1 MKKCLVII
9 GLLLAAAVAGSAQ
22 NPLPNDPAVKVGKL
36 DNGMTYYI
44 RHNDK
49 PAQRAEFYLATH
61 VGAIQ
66 ETPDQDGLAHFLE
79 HMCFNGL
86 KNLPGKQMLE
96 YLQSIGAEFGRNI
109 NAATGVEST
118 QYMLNNIPVTR
129 EGIIDT
135 CLLVMH
141 DYSHFV
147 LNEQEEIDSER
158 GVIIEERRT
167 RRNASWRIYEQD
179 KQYMYKGSKYADCSL
194 IGSQENLETFKRESL
209 VNFYETWYRP
219 DNQALIVVGDIDVD
233 QIEGKIKTLF
243 ADIPAPVNP
252 KAKDVIK
259 VPDNVEP
266 IVGVVTDPELPNSE
280 IEIIWKSEPIPTE
293 YRNTD
298 IAFVTELVKDVIS
311 TVMNERFQDITSKP
325 DAPFLSGGL
334 FCTALCE
341 TCDVIFGD
349 VAFKDGEYLSALE
362 AFYTEIEK
370 VKRFGFSD
378 SEIQRAKDELISRA
392 EKRAEGEDSRKNA
405 EFVRPIINSFFNNT
419 PYMVPSVEAQ
429 LTKQLLGMLPAQVFN
444 QTIAQ
449 AITDEN
455 LVVIYNGPQ
464 KEGLVN
470 PTEAQLLEVIA
481 KVKASEIARNAEE
494 QIDSQFVDPST
505 LKGSKIKKS
514 AKLKATS
521 VVWDP
526 INQWKIKK
534 NVPLS
539 ADVTEWTLANGVKVA
554 FLQTDYKK
562 DQVMFR
568 LVKDG
573 GTSLIPTEDLPSF
586 EDNILALFQRNCGVS
601 KYPSSTVSKMLAG
614 KQVNVAPYLEGMT
627 HGISGNCQPKDLE
640 TAFQLFYLLFT
651 DPRFD
656 PDEYNVGKQQIA
668 AVLPN
673 LLQTPDF
680 KFQQE
685 LERTISGGHP
695 RTVVLDEDVLA
706 KADIAVVERNY
717 RKLFNDA
724 AGAVVYIV
732 GNVDAETLK
741 PLVEKYIGSLP
752 KGKKALKWVD
762 TGERIPSGRV
772 VNEFK
777 VDMQTPKTT
786 VFQFYTDYDIKYSV
800 AEKVSL
806 LAANNIIDMV
816 YTETLREEEGGTYG
830 AQTMTSYNKYPVD
843 RAVIQVYFDTNPSS
857 ADKLRELATAG
868 LKKLATEGP
877 TAEQMTRVT
886 ENLKKNIPEKRI
898 QNNYWMDVI
907 NHWYRFGKADYDV
920 EYEAAVNA
928 LTAESVRDVVAK
940 ILATGNFGEV
950 VMSPDK
956 SVERE

>member
-1 MKKCLVII
+1 MKKVLIF
-9 GLLLAAAVAGSAQ
+9 LAAVFGAAVIGNAQ

-49 PAQRAEFYLATH
+49 PAERAEFYLATH

-118 QYMLNNIPVTR
+118 QYMLNNMPVTR

-147 LNEQEEIDSER
+147 LNEQKEIDNER

-167 RRNASWRIYEQD
+167 RRNAGWRIYEKD
-179 KQYMYKGSKYADCSL
+179 KQFMYKGSKYADCSL

-233 QIEGKIKTLF
+233 QIEAKIKTLF
-243 ADIPAPVNP
+243 ADIPAPVDP

-259 VPDNVEP
+259 IPGNAEP
-266 IVGVVTDPELPNSE
+266 IVGIATDPELPNSD
-280 IEIIWKSEPIPTE
+280 ITILWKSDPIPVE
-293 YRNTD
+293 YNNTD
-298 IAFVTELVKDVIS
+298 VALVTDLVKNVIS

-325 DAPFLSGGL
+325 DAPFLSAGM
-334 FCTALCE
+334 FCTQICE
-341 TCDVIFGD
+341 TCDVVYTD
-349 VAFKDGEYLSALE
+349 VAFKEGEALSALQ

-370 VKRFGFSD
+370 MKRFGFTD
-378 SEIQRAKDELISRA
+378 SEIQRAKDEIISRY
-392 EKRAEGEDSRKNA
+392 EKAAEGADSRKNP
-405 EFVRPIINSFFNNT
+405 EFVQPLIQNFFNNE
-419 PYMVPSVEAQ
+419 PYMEPAVAAQ
-429 LTKQLLGMLPAQVFN
+429 LVKQLMQMLPAQVFN
-444 QTIAQ
+444 QTVAQ

-455 LVVIYNGPQ
+455 MVVIYNGPQ
-464 KEGLVN
+464 KEGLEN
-470 PTEAQLLEVIA
+470 PTEAQLLEVIN
-481 KVKASEIARNAEE
+481 KVKSSEIAANAEE
-494 QIDSQFVDPST
+494 EIASEFVDPAS
-505 LKGSKIKKS
+505 LKGSKVKK
-514 AKLKATS
+514 ARKLMATS

-526 INQWKIKK
+526 INMWNIRK

-539 ADVTEWTLANGVKVA
+539 ADFTEWTLANGVKVA
-554 FLQTDYKK
+554 WLPTDYKK
-562 DQVMFR
+562 DQVLIR

-573 GTSLIPTEDLPSF
+573 GSSLIPTEDLPSF
-586 EDNILALFQRNCGVS
+586 EDNIMQLFMNNCGVS
-601 KYPSSTVSKMLAG
+601 KYPASTVSKMLAG
-614 KQVNVAPYLEGMT
+614 KQVRMMPYLESMT
-627 HGISGNCQPKDLE
+627 HGISGYCQPKDLE
-640 TAFQLFYLLFT
+640 TAFQLLYLEFT

-673 LLQTPDF
+673 LLQTPNF
-680 KFQQE
+680 KFQQQ
-685 LERTISGGHP
+685 LQKTISCGNP
-695 RTVVLDEDVLA
+695 RSVILDEEVLG
-706 KADIAVVERNY
+706 KADVAVVERNY

-724 AGAVVYIV
+724 AGVVVYIV
-732 GNVDAETLK
+732 GNVDVETLK
-741 PLVEKYIGSLP
+741 PLVEKYLGSLP

-762 TGERIPSGRV
+762 DGQRFPAGHV

-786 VFQFYTDYDIKYSV
+786 VFQYYVTYDTKYSV
-800 AEKVSL
+800 AEKVNL
-806 LAANNIIDMV
+806 TAANNIIDMI
-816 YTETLREEEGGTYG
+816 YTDTLREEEGGTYG
-830 AQTMTSYNKYPVD
+830 AQSMTATNKYPVD
-843 RAVIQVYFDTNPSS
+843 RAYIQVYFDTNPSS
-857 ADKLRELATAG
+857 ADKLRELALAG
-868 LKKLATEGP
+868 LKKLAAEGP
-877 TAEQMTRVT
+877 TEEQMTRVK
-886 ENLKKNIPEKRI
+886 ENFKKNVPEKRI

-907 NHWYRFGKADYDV
+907 NHWYRFGQADYDA

-928 LTAESVRDVVAK
+928 LSAEGVRDAVAK
-940 ILATGNFGEV
+940 ILASGNYGEV

-956 SVERE
+956 TAERE